1 MSHNSNIS
9 RTTNILAESW
19 STISNEYE
27 KVLVPRFAPWT
38 QHALDALRDAVNKDT
53 KSEPADIAPSSALV
67 LCCGPGHELLPIAKI
82 LGPTSNVLGTDLAP
96 GMIDAARERIELE
109 CEKEGNIIY
118 KGCITTKIG
127 DAQVPP
133 CGPYHVIFSAFGL
146 QQLPRPMSAV
156 ESWIGRM
163 QPGGICVFIY
173 WPPRQPK
180 ITGDDDASSLG
191 LWGDLVKRKLG
202 GKQSKEDPWDENI
215 QDAIAAAGGE
225 IMHDES
231 IVHEMCWNNAKDLFD
246 GMSRAGP
253 WHALRLRRGDEF
265 VDSLGK
271 ELISL
276 YPPESSLTDKFTA
289 RMIVARRQA
298 EQSKSSKI

>member
-1 MSHNSNIS
+1 
-9 RTTNILAESW
+9 LAESW

-38 QHALDALRDAVNKDT
+38 QNALDALRDAVNKDT

-82 LGPTSNVLGTDLAP
+82 LGPTSKVLGTDLAP
-96 GMIDAARERIELE
+96 GMIAAARERIELE

-118 KGCITTKIG
+118 KECITTEVG
-127 DAQVPP
+127 DAQDPP
-133 CGPYHVIFSAFGL
+133 GAGGPYHVIFSAFGL
-146 QQLPRPMSAV
+146 QQLPRPISAV
-156 ESWIGRM
+156 ESWFDRM

-173 WPPRQPK
+173 WPPHPPK
-180 ITGDDDASSLG
+180 ITGEDDSPFEV
-191 LWGDLVKRKLG
+191 WGDLVKRKLG
-202 GKQSKEDPWDENI
+202 KENKEDPWDENI
-215 QDAIAAAGGE
+215 QAAIAAAGGE

-231 IVHEMCWNNAKDLFD
+231 IVHDICWKNAKDLFD